1 MPRYIEVEQGAIRK
15 DKVEAA
21 LRMMAYSC
29 SKLKIPAP
37 RLRWFAEPNSPFK
50 FEAVGEFEHDK
61 DILGLADPKGLLEH
75 GGTIWV
81 RADLPEKETAETVAH
96 ETLHVMQFYTMAI
109 KHYDAVDKEALADEF
124 AEAVSGEAYL
134 QDDDSYL
141 VYLTGHDFSGGR
153 FKDKE
158 LTESWRRF
166 GQAGAGAKAQAG
178 DVTQEGWFKEAARR
192 EQEALSHVRRSG
204 MALGD
209 VPLVGRRNG

>member
-96 ETLHVMQFYTMAI
+96 ETLHVMQFHTMAI
-109 KHYDAVDKEALADEF
+109 KYYDAVDKEALADEF

-141 VYLTGHDFSGGR
+141 AYLTGHDFSGGR

-158 LTESWRRF
+158 LTEAWRRF
-166 GQAGAGAKAQAG
+166 GQAGSGGQIRA
-178 DVTQEGWFKEAARR
+178 DVTRERWFIEAARR
-192 EQEALSHVRRSG
+192 EAEAEAYVRRCG
-204 MALGD
+204 TALGD
-209 VPLVGRRNG
+209 VPLAGRRNG

>member
-21 LRMMAYSC
+21 LRMMAFSC
-29 SKLKIPAP
+29 SKLKIRAP
-37 RLRWFAEPNSPFK
+37 RLRWFADPNNPFK
-50 FEAVGEFEHDK
+50 FEPIGELEHDK

-75 GGTIWV
+75 GGTIWI
-81 RADLPEKETAETVAH
+81 RADRQADETAETVAH
-96 ETLHVMQFYTMAI
+96 EVLHVMQFYTMAI
-109 KHYDAVDKEALADEF
+109 KYYDAVDKEALADEF

-141 VYLTGHDFSGGR
+141 VYLTGHDFSGG
-153 FKDKE
+153 
-158 LTESWRRF
+158 RF

-209 VPLVGRRNG
+209 VLRAGQRRG

>member
-96 ETLHVMQFYTMAI
+96 ETLHVMQFHTMAI
-109 KHYDAVDKEALADEF
+109 KYYDAVDKEALADEF

-141 VYLTGHDFSGGR
+141 AYLTGHDFSGGR

-158 LTESWRRF
+158 LTEAWRRF
-166 GQAGAGAKAQAG
+166 GQAGSGGQIRA
-178 DVTQEGWFKEAARR
+178 DVTRERWFIEAARR
-192 EQEALSHVRRSG
+192 EAEAEAYVRRCG

-209 VPLVGRRNG
+209 VLRAGQRRG